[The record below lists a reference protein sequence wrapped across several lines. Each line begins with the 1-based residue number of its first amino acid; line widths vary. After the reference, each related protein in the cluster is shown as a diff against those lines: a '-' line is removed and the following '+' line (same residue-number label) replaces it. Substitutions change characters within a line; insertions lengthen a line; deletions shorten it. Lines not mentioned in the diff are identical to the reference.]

1 MRYSGS
7 AAGLCERCLIEGIV
21 GSTRAVTLTALVM
34 LLAGLKAFKYFL
46 LNLFL
51 SPESMMHVIGSA
63 VPHHIIGFALGAG
76 VISMLMMCE
85 GSMQLAGLNAFKYF
99 LLNLFLSPES
109 MMHVIGSAVP
119 HHIIGFALGA
129 GVLSMLMMCEGFMQL
144 AGLNAFKYFL
154 PNLFLSLVMSESMVH
169 VIGSAVPRHIVGI
182 ALGAGLFGML
192 MMCEGFMV
200 PRDMIPDYWIISVL
214 LHTWLRA

>member
-1 MRYSGS
+1 
-7 AAGLCERCLIEGIV
+7 
-21 GSTRAVTLTALVM
+21 M

-63 VPHHIIGFALGAG
+63 VPRHIVGIALGAG
-76 VISMLMMCE
+76 VLSMLMMCE
-85 GSMQLAGLNAFKYF
+85 GFMQLAGLNAFKYF
-99 LLNLFLSPES
+99 LPNLFLSLVMSES
-109 MMHVIGSAVP
+109 MVHVIGSAVP
-119 HHIIGFALGA
+119 RHIVGIALGA

-200 PRDMIPDYWIISVL
+200 PRDLIPDYWIISVL